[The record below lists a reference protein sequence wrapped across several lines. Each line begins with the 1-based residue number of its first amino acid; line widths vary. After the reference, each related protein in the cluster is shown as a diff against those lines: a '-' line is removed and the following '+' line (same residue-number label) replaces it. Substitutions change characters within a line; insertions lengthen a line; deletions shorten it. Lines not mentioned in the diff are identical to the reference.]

1 MKLRRITTKDSMIA
15 TSCKRPMMAA
25 MPEYRSKRNAMYT
38 SMSTAARVR
47 LLMALLI
54 SSLPT
59 TAPTRVMSTYSMSG

>member
-1 MKLRRITTKDSMIA
+1 
-15 TSCKRPMMAA
+15 MAA